1 MSEREQAAMMAAAT
15 IELTENETDNRQRR
29 KTCLRKISY
38 K

>member
-1 MSEREQAAMMAAAT
+1 MSEREQAALMAAAT
-15 IELTENETDNRQRR
+15 IELTENEIDSRQWR